1 MERKE
6 MIQNFVS
13 RTGQLFIT
21 KNELAALM
29 GYKDVKNVS
38 KYLYGL
44 ERVEKKYYIPDV
56 VARIKEAATC

>member
-6 MIQNFVS
+6 MIKDFISQ
-13 RTGQLFIT
+13 TGQLFIT

-56 VARIKEAATC
+56 VTRIKGAATC